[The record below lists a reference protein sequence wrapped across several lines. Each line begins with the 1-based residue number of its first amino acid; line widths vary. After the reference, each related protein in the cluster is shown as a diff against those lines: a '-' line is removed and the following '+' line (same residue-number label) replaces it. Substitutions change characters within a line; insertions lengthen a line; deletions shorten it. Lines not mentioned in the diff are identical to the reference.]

1 MSHPNKILIFHTA
14 FIGDIILA
22 LPLAQILHAH
32 DPSRRISFVATPV
45 ASEVLRNHPA
55 LDEIILYDKK
65 GVDRGP
71 GGLLRLVRRL
81 RRKNFDLVIVPH
93 RSLRSALIPWLA
105 GIPRRIG
112 FTTSAAPVLFTD
124 RVLYRRDRNEIG
136 RDLDLLT
143 PLGIIPPSDELP
155 RLYPNEAD
163 RKIVQAMLD
172 RREAGSARFDVSRL
186 IAVAPGSVWNTKRW
200 PMESYRQLCG
210 KLMGDGLSV
219 VLVGGPKD
227 AELCKKIAEG
237 MDDGGLLNAAGQFS
251 LLQSAE
257 MIRCC
262 SAVVSNDS
270 APMHLAVGVRTPVVA
285 IFGAT
290 VPAFGFAPT
299 GPRNRILG
307 VEGLACRPCGIH
319 GGDVCPV
326 GTFACMNGISPDEVH
341 RAVRSIL
348 DADGRNA

>member
-1 MSHPNKILIFHTA
+1 
-14 FIGDIILA
+14 
-22 LPLAQILHAH
+22 
-32 DPSRRISFVATPV
+32 
-45 ASEVLRNHPA
+45 
-55 LDEIILYDKK
+55 
-65 GVDRGP
+65 
-71 GGLLRLVRRL
+71 
-81 RRKNFDLVIVPH
+81 
-93 RSLRSALIPWLA
+93 
-105 GIPRRIG
+105 
-112 FTTSAAPVLFTD
+112 
-124 RVLYRRDRNEIG
+124 
-136 RDLDLLT
+136 
-143 PLGIIPPSDELP
+143 
-155 RLYPNEAD
+155 
-163 RKIVQAMLD
+163 
-172 RREAGSARFDVSRL
+172 
-186 IAVAPGSVWNTKRW
+186 
-200 PMESYRQLCG
+200 
-210 KLMGDGLSV
+210 MGDGLSV
-219 VLVGGPKD
+219 VLIGGPKD

-257 MIRCC
+257 MIGCC

-348 DADGRNA
+348 DTDGRNA